1 MPPPASPPPPER
13 NPAQSLNKTFGS
25 LKQIRLPAHLTVGE
39 LTNCTTV
46 QCSIEC
52 GIPNTQHT
60 GVVAECPPT
69 ICFKCSYTRKVS
81 TYLVVEAP
89 VFDSLVGQVLL
100 CLGTDP
106 KYPHLLFPELLNE
119 FVELLEVAL
128 WIQRGG

>member
-1 MPPPASPPPPER
+1 M
-13 NPAQSLNKTFGS
+13 
-25 LKQIRLPAHLTVGE
+25 
-39 LTNCTTV
+39 
-46 QCSIEC
+46 
-52 GIPNTQHT
+52 
-60 GVVAECPPT
+60 
-69 ICFKCSYTRKVS
+69 
-81 TYLVVEAP
+81 YLVVEAP